1 MIKFRLQQSTTVL
14 DGSEEKR
21 IYPTTLVGKILRGRF
36 QMSKVY
42 SMEAKPYSFEFDL
55 EKTALVI
62 IDMQRDFCAPGGFG
76 EKLGNDIT
84 LTRSIIPNIE
94 KVLETAREKGM
105 FVVHT
110 REGHRPDLSD
120 CPPSK
125 LNRGSKQGAG
135 IGDEGPMGRI
145 LVRGE
150 YGHDIVDELQPVDGE
165 VVIDKPGKGA
175 FFQTDLEVILKN
187 KGITN
192 LLVAGVTTHVCVQT
206 TIREANDRGFDCL
219 LLEDCSA
226 AFDPRDHEDSIRMI
240 NQQGGIFGWTAP
252 LEMLLQSL
260 DK

>member
-1 MIKFRLQQSTTVL
+1 
-14 DGSEEKR
+14 
-21 IYPTTLVGKILRGRF
+21 
-36 QMSKVY
+36 MSKKF
-42 SMEAKPYSFEFDL
+42 SMNAKPHEFEFDV

-84 LTRSIIPNIE
+84 LTSTIIPTLQD
-94 KVLETAREKGM
+94 VLAKARELGI

-110 REGHRPDLSD
+110 REGHRPDLTD

-125 LNRGSKQGAG
+125 LNRGRKQGAG

-150 YGHDIVDELQPVDGE
+150 YGHDIVDELKPIEGE
-165 VVIDKPGKGA
+165 VILDKPGKGA
-175 FFQTDLEVILKN
+175 FFQTDLEIILKN
-187 KGITN
+187 RGITH
-192 LLVAGVTTHVCVQT
+192 LFVTGVTTHVCVQS

-219 LLEDCSA
+219 LLEDCAA

-252 LEMLLQSL
+252 SKNLF
-260 DK
+260 DAVNR

>member
-1 MIKFRLQQSTTVL
+1 
-14 DGSEEKR
+14 
-21 IYPTTLVGKILRGRF
+21 
-36 QMSKVY
+36 MSKQFSVK
-42 SMEAKPYSFEFDL
+42 AKPYNFEFNLDS
-55 EKTALVI
+55 TALVI

-84 LTRSIIPNIE
+84 LTRSIIPTIKN
-94 KVLETAREKGM
+94 VLEVAREKGL

-120 CPPSK
+120 CPPNK
-125 LNRGSKQGAG
+125 LARGRKQGAG

-150 YGHDIVDELQPVDGE
+150 YGHDIVDELTPVEGE
-165 VVIDKPGKGA
+165 VIIDKPGKGA
-175 FFQTDLEVILKN
+175 FFQTDLEIILRN

-192 LLVAGVTTHVCVQT
+192 LLVGGVTTHVCVQT

-226 AFDPRDHEDSIRMI
+226 AFDPKDHEDSIRMI
-240 NQQGGIFGWTAP
+240 HQQGGIFGWTAP
-252 LEMLLQSL
+252 SKNLLEALSE
-260 DK
+260 

>member
-1 MIKFRLQQSTTVL
+1 MN
-14 DGSEEKR
+14 
-21 IYPTTLVGKILRGRF
+21 
-36 QMSKVY
+36 KVY
-42 SMEAKPYSFEFDL
+42 SLEAKPYNFEFNA

-94 KVLETAREKGM
+94 KVLEASREKGM

-150 YGHDIVDELQPVDGE
+150 YGHDIVDELKPVEGE
-165 VVIDKPGKGA
+165 VIIDKPGKGA
-175 FFQTDLEVILKN
+175 FYQTDLDVILKN

-192 LLVAGVTTHVCVQT
+192 LLVAGVTTHVCVQST
-206 TIREANDRGFDCL
+206 LREANDRGFDCL
-219 LLEDCSA
+219 LLEDCAA
-226 AFDPRDHEDSIRMI
+226 AFDSKDHEDSIRMI

-252 LEMLLQSL
+252 SENLLTSL
-260 DK
+260 GE